1 MTMNCD
7 AVARLTDEWRS
18 GARTDRHETLAA
30 AEHLCRCR
38 RCAEAHG
45 ILVPFLLRD
54 AGEPATGP
62 GQIAAGLERGI
73 MDRVEL
79 ISGTARRPGPARREI
94 RAALSIAAAAFVVL
108 VAAGALF
115 LTLRPDL
122 TGRLLT
128 VTFVLE
134 APEAR
139 SVAVVGDFND
149 WRSEGY
155 ELARR
160 SGDGAW
166 TITLRLRRDTTY
178 TYCFLVDGREW
189 VPDPRAPESVD
200 DGFGGVDSVLR
211 L

>member
-7 AVARLTDEWRS
+7 AATRVVDRWRS
-18 GARTDRHETLAA
+18 GGTTERHAALAA
-30 AEHLCRCR
+30 AEHIASCR
-38 RCAEAHG
+38 RCAEACG
-45 ILVPFLLRD
+45 TLVPFLLRD
-54 AGEPATGP
+54 AGEPLVGSGAV
-62 GQIAAGLERGI
+62 AAGLERAI
-73 MDRVEL
+73 MDRIAL
-79 ISGTARRPGPARREI
+79 RPGPVRPLPARRGL
-94 RAALSIAAAAFVVL
+94 RTALSLAAAALVVL
-108 VAAGALF
+108 GAAGALF
-115 LTLRPDL
+115 LKFRPDL
-122 TGRLLT
+122 PGRLLT

-139 SVAVVGDFND
+139 SVAVAGDFND

-155 ELARR
+155 ELERR

-166 TITLRLRRDTTY
+166 TITLRLRRDATY

-189 VPDPRAPESVD
+189 VPDPRALETVD